1 MKLLRPTGPPG
12 YEPVPCNRAAQVPT
26 SRWPRLPL
34 ARPHDS
40 KTRSSLRLPR
50 SRLRAVRRPV
60 PAWRFERSG
69 CVRLERDRKKRARP
83 RNLTGTQRG
92 PSAVEEAGKAAT
104 SRGGTRLRGKGI
116 VEQCCL
122 RGCDLLDLEAYCAKP
137 RRSRRFAPAAAPPP
151 QATEDV
157 NMAELRRRT
166 GRPPKPVAAA
176 HDGSA
181 PQESLATLPRRGLGK
196 ARRGA
201 RWGR

>member
-1 MKLLRPTGPPG
+1 MHSLGRP
-12 YEPVPCNRAAQVPT
+12 
-26 SRWPRLPL
+26 
-34 ARPHDS
+34 ARCP
-40 KTRSSLRLPR
+40 
-50 SRLRAVRRPV
+50 
-60 PAWRFERSG
+60 
-69 CVRLERDRKKRARP
+69 RARGCLP
-83 RNLTGTQRG
+83 KVCCWWCGVCVLYPVLCLAALRG
-92 PSAVEEAGKAAT
+92 GAEAMKARCGRELVADLEFVCGDRGFYRGKAAT